1 MQQKV
6 APMGK
11 SETVQS
17 LRRGLALLDAM
28 ADGQGRGATL
38 SELAER
44 TGLSVST
51 THRLLATLIE
61 DGFAIRDRDSGFYV
75 PGHRTAG
82 IAASVER
89 RTAYLRSLARPQ
101 LEKIAG
107 ETGETTNLVVLDDV
121 RAVYLDQV
129 PGARAVRMSSRIGS
143 TFPAHCSG
151 SAKAIL
157 AFQPD
162 DAMVNSLLAHAP
174 FRRYTPETIT
184 TASDLRADL
193 DLIRQRGYA
202 IEREEYESGV
212 GCIAAPIRDSRGAAI
227 AAISVPGP
235 VQRILGPESARL
247 GTLVL
252 RRCDEIS
259 RVLGY
264 RPKEKSRRRTESGFA
279 AQ

>member
-1 MQQKV
+1 
-6 APMGK
+6 MGK

-28 ADGQGRGATL
+28 ADSQGRGATL
-38 SELAER
+38 SELANR

-51 THRLLATLIE
+51 THRLLATLIQ
-61 DGFAIRDRDSGFYV
+61 DGFAIKDRDSGFYV

-89 RTAYLRSLARPQ
+89 RTAYLRALARPQ
-101 LEKIAG
+101 LEKIVA

-143 TFPAHCSG
+143 TFPAHTSA

-157 AFQPD
+157 AFQVD
-162 DAMVNSLLAHAP
+162 ETLLHAILENAP
-174 FRRYTPETIT
+174 FPRFTPATIT
-184 TASDLRADL
+184 TEADFRAEL
-193 DLIRQRGYA
+193 ERVRERGYA
-202 IEREEYESGV
+202 VEREEFEAGTACV
-212 GCIAAPIRDSRGAAI
+212 AAAIRDARGIAI

-235 VQRILGPESARL
+235 VQRIFGPEASRL
-247 GTLVL
+247 GALVV
-252 RRCDEIS
+252 RHADEIS
-259 RVLGY
+259 RVLGF
-264 RPKEKSRRRTESGFA
+264 RSKERSRRRPEPTLA
-279 AQ
+279 AR

>member
-1 MQQKV
+1 
-6 APMGK
+6 MGK

-51 THRLLATLIE
+51 THRLLATLME

-101 LEKIAG
+101 LEKIVA

-121 RAVYLDQV
+121 RAVYLDEL
-129 PGARAVRMSSRIGS
+129 PGAQAVRIFSRIRS
-143 TFPAHCSG
+143 TFSSYSSG
-151 SAKAIL
+151 SFNDSL
-157 AFQPD
+157 AFQAD
-162 DAMVNSLLAHAP
+162 VTFL
-174 FRRYTPETIT
+174 
-184 TASDLRADL
+184 TASL
-193 DLIRQRGYA
+193 
-202 IEREEYESGV
+202 ESG
-212 GCIAAPIRDSRGAAI
+212 
-227 AAISVPGP
+227 
-235 VQRILGPESARL
+235 
-247 GTLVL
+247 
-252 RRCDEIS
+252 
-259 RVLGY
+259 RVD
-264 RPKEKSRRRTESGFA
+264 R
-279 AQ
+279 

>member
-1 MQQKV
+1 
-6 APMGK
+6 MGK
-11 SETVQS
+11 LETVQA

-51 THRLLATLIE
+51 THRLLATLME

-89 RTAYLRSLARPQ
+89 RTAYLRALARPQ
-101 LEKIAG
+101 LEKIAT
-107 ETGETTNLVVLDDV
+107 ETGETTNLVVLDDI

-129 PGARAVRMSSRIGS
+129 PGARAVRMSSRVGS
-143 TFPAHCSG
+143 AFPAHSSG

-157 AFQPD
+157 AFQLD
-162 DAMVNSLLAHAP
+162 DSLLNSILARAP
-174 FRRYTPETIT
+174 FQRFTPQTIV
-184 TASDLRADL
+184 AAGDLRAEL
-193 DLIRQRGYA
+193 ERVRQRGYA
-202 IEREEYESGV
+202 TEREEYESGT
-212 GCIAAPIRDSRGAAI
+212 GCVAAPIRDARGAAI

-235 VQRILGPESARL
+235 VQRIFSAEAGRL
-247 GTLVL
+247 GALVL
-252 RRCDEIS
+252 RHADEIS
-259 RVLGY
+259 RVLGF
-264 RPKEKSRRRTESGFA
+264 RPKEKGRRRPEGGTA
-279 AQ
+279 VK

>member
-1 MQQKV
+1 
-6 APMGK
+6 MGK

-51 THRLLATLIE
+51 AHRLLATLIE

-89 RTAYLRSLARPQ
+89 RTAYLRALVRPQ
-101 LEKIAG
+101 LEKIAA

-129 PGARAVRMSSRIGS
+129 PGARAVRMSSRVGS
-143 TFPAHCSG
+143 TFPAHSSG

-157 AFQPD
+157 AFQLD
-162 DAMVNSLLAHAP
+162 DALLNSLLAKAP
-174 FRRYTPETIT
+174 FQRFTSETLTTP
-184 TASDLRADL
+184 ADL
-193 DLIRQRGYA
+193 QADLERTRQRGYA
-202 IEREEYESGV
+202 IEAEEYESGA
-212 GCIAAPIRDSRGAAI
+212 GCIAAPIRDARGAAI
-227 AAISVPGP
+227 AAISLPGP
-235 VQRILGPESARL
+235 VQRVLGADAARL
-247 GTLVL
+247 GALIL
-252 RRCDEIS
+252 RHADEIS

-264 RPKEKSRRRTESGFA
+264 RPSEKPRRRETGSA
-279 AQ
+279 AR